1 MTNVSNCG
9 NILMKKESSM
19 VVDIKKDDRQ
29 NHVLYASGLPGS
41 NIVDE
46 IIPEAV
52 ELLANYPKGYSLK
65 IELNRVPLT
74 ITQDMD
80 AKQVS
85 DLWWYYMDNPEKN
98 PDYLAV
104 TLKCSSIKDLLSDVK
119 ALGDWKSEE
128 GIKGYLKVLA
138 KIDNIKNGYSYYRQD
153 ELFGSQR
160 VEGKFPPVVLDAIVE
175 ICKSKFPT
183 DEEVF
188 ENGKVKEGLPI
199 LANYLPLANSKLG
212 IDILYERTDIR
223 GIANENGWKYGSY
236 GEETARDI
244 VTSSQKLMDMVN
256 QAQNT
261 AQGKQGEGK
270 E

>member
-1 MTNVSNCG
+1 
-9 NILMKKESSM
+9 M

-65 IELNRVPLT
+65 IELNSVPLT
-74 ITQDMD
+74 ITQDMT
-80 AKQVS
+80 AKQAG
-85 DLWWYYMDNPEKN
+85 DLWEYYMDNPDKN
-98 PDYLAV
+98 PDFLG
-104 TLKCSSIKDLLSDVK
+104 CPSIKNLVDDVK

-128 GIKGYLKVLA
+128 GTKDYLKVLA
-138 KIDNIKNGYSYYRQD
+138 KIDNIKNGYSYYKED
-153 ELFGSQR
+153 ELLGGQR
-160 VEGKFPPVVLDAIVE
+160 IEGNFPQVVIDALVE
-175 ICKSKFPT
+175 ICKSKFPSK
-183 DEEVF
+183 EEVL
-188 ENGKVKEGLPI
+188 ENGEIKQGLPKY
-199 LANYLPLANSKLG
+199 ADYLPLATSGLG
-212 IDILYERTDIR
+212 IDILHERTNIR
-223 GIANENGWKYGSY
+223 GIASENGWGYAKY

-244 VTSSQKLMDMVN
+244 VKSSQKLMDMVN

-261 AQGKQGEGK
+261 VQGKQGEGK